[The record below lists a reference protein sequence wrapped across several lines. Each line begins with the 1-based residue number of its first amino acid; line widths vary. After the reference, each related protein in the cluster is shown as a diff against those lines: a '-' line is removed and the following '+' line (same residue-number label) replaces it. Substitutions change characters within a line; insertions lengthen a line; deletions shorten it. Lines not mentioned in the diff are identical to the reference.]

1 MTFDPVLS
9 LVALLLLAAIFAT
22 AAVTKLKEP
31 AVFAGVV
38 EQYDLL
44 PHFLVRP
51 FAYALPILELAAAL
65 GLLLPATRA
74 PAAAV
79 LILLLLA
86 FAAAMAVNLARG
98 RSDIDCGCFIGL
110 LRQRISWAL
119 VVRNLVLAGFGLA
132 LLTGSTGRSL
142 APLDWFTVLVGSGSL
157 LVLYGA
163 IGRLFG
169 LAPPVARHSG

>member
-1 MTFDPVLS
+1 MTVDPVLS
-9 LVALLLLAAIFAT
+9 FVALVLLAAIFAA
-22 AAVTKLKEP
+22 AAVTKLREP

-38 EQYDLL
+38 EQYGLL
-44 PHFLVRP
+44 PHGLVRP

-79 LILLLLA
+79 LTLLLLV

-119 VVRNLVLAGFGLA
+119 VARNLVLAGFGLA
-132 LLTGSTGRSL
+132 LLTGDNGR
-142 APLDWFTVLVGSGSL
+142 PLVLLDGFTVVAGSGCF

-163 IGRLFG
+163 TGRLFG
-169 LAPPVARHSG
+169 LAPAARHSG